1 MRFVANAAGRAGPG
15 AGAMSTRNSTPPA
28 APVAAPVPGPL
39 SIGEVAQR
47 IQLIRSQR
55 VVLDTDLAAFYGE
68 TTKRFNQQVN
78 RNLARFPGDFMFQL
92 SQEEFA
98 SLRLQ
103 SATLKSGRGQHRKYL
118 PYVFTEHGA
127 IMAATLLNSPRA
139 TALSVY
145 VVRAFVE
152 LRGLLASNREL
163 AVKVHSLERKVSVH
177 ERNIAEL
184 VDEMAKLLAAPTPMP
199 APKRPIGFVHPK
211 EGEDGAG
218 RIGRVTGKAVATKD
232 K

>member
-1 MRFVANAAGRAGPG
+1 MSAATQPG
-15 AGAMSTRNSTPPA
+15 APGIPA
-28 APVAAPVPGPL
+28 VPDEPL

-47 IQLIRSQR
+47 IQLIRGQR

-68 TTKRFNQQVN
+68 TTKRFNQQVSRN
-78 RNLARFPGDFMFQL
+78 RERFPDDFMFQL
-92 SQEEFA
+92 TVDEA
-98 SLRLQ
+98 AALRLQ

-145 VVRAFVE
+145 VVRAFVA
-152 LRGLLASNREL
+152 LRGILSSNREL
-163 AVKVHSLERKVSVH
+163 AGKVHSLERKVSVH

-184 VDEMAKLLAAPTPMP
+184 VDSMAELLATPP
-199 APKRPIGFVHPK
+199 APPPPPKRSIGFVTQEEKTPGSPANK
-211 EGEDGAG
+211 NAAAKAAK
-218 RIGRVTGKAVATKD
+218 GKKA
-232 K
+232 